1 VTAITESTEN
11 TENAEEPTP
20 PKYATYRE
28 LALATWKLAY
38 TLSDNGGGSRC
49 VPGVNEYLNHF
60 GLPDLHGSMDERYF
74 DAWFQ
79 FKNWDVEGDLTPEQ
93 DAEKR
98 DRLARSIRVYLQ
110 RREPDTVAVMNGWL
124 TELGLDPFPKPQI
137 SSTFQIRHRGERS
150 EMDVTKIR
158 EALQLLYP
166 NHDIDRV
173 RWY

>member
-1 VTAITESTEN
+1 MTATAESTESTEN
-11 TENAEEPTP
+11 AEAPTP

-38 TLSDNGGGSRC
+38 SLSDASGGSRC

-60 GLPDLHGSMDERYF
+60 ELPDLHATMDERYF
-74 DAWFQ
+74 DAWLK

-93 DAEKR
+93 DEAKR

-110 RREPDTVAVMNGWL
+110 RREPDRIVIMNGWL
-124 TELGLDPFPKPQI
+124 AELGLEPFPKPYVT
-137 SSTFQIRHRGERS
+137 SAFEVRHRGERT
-150 EMDVTKIR
+150 EMDVNKIL

-166 NHDIDRV
+166 DHDVNRV